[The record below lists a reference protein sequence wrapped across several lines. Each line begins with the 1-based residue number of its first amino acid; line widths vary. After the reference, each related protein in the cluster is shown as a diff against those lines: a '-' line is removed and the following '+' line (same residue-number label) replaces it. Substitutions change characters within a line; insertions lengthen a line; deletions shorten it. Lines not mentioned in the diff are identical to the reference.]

1 MKKHQTY
8 TIPVE
13 VFRGEIVQ
21 MWNQAPQPYRWE
33 LNGDSNP
40 KIAQLHPDKAWQ
52 NRQFPVSDNDTV
64 RTLLDNW
71 LADAAVHSAQKLIR
85 AFGLEPYKDTLLSE
99 AGPDLKLRLQTL
111 EALLSGKDVVVWS
124 SLRGI
129 ENVAE
134 FVTEVRNYAEDK
146 DEWAGQIPAF
156 VVLDSRDSVSATMVA
171 DRILEFQEGRII
183 QELYVDF

>member
-21 MWNQAPQPYRWE
+21 MWNQAPQPCRWE
-33 LNGDSNP
+33 LYGENNAQ
-40 KIAQLHPDKAWQ
+40 IAILHPDKAWQ
-52 NRQFPVSDNDTV
+52 SRQFPASDNGTV
-64 RTLLDNW
+64 HTLLDKW
-71 LADAAVHSAQKLIR
+71 VADAPVHSVQKLVE
-85 AFGLEPYKDTLLSE
+85 AFGLESYNDTMLSE
-99 AGPDLKLRLQTL
+99 AGPGLKLRLQTL
-111 EALLSGKDVVVWS
+111 DALLSGKDVVVWS

-129 ENVAE
+129 ESVAE
-134 FVTEVRNYAEDK
+134 FVTEIRNYAEDK
-146 DEWAGQIPAF
+146 EEWAGQIPAF

-171 DRILEFQEGRII
+171 DRILEFQEGTTI

>member
-8 TIPVE
+8 TVPVE

-33 LNGDSNP
+33 LYGEGNP
-40 KIAQLHPDKAWQ
+40 KIALLHPDKTWGSC
-52 NRQFPVSDNDTV
+52 QFPASDNETV
-64 RTLLDNW
+64 STLLVSW
-71 LADAAVHSAQKLIR
+71 LAHAAAHSTQKLIEV
-85 AFGLEPYKDTLLSE
+85 FGLEPYANTPLSE

-111 EALLSGKDVVVWS
+111 EAFLNGNDVVVWS

-134 FVTEVRNYAEDK
+134 FVTEVRNYAEDNE
-146 DEWAGQIPAF
+146 EWAGQIPAF
-156 VVLDSRDSVSATMVA
+156 VVLDSQDSVSATMVA
-171 DRILEFQEGRII
+171 DRILEFQEERTI